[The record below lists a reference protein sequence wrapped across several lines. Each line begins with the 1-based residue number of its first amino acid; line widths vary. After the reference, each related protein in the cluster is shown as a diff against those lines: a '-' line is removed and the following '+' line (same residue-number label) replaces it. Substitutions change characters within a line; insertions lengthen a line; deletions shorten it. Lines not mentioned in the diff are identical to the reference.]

1 MAAQWLDLAMD
12 LIESQSVLTLSTND
26 ETGPWSAPVYFVCMG
41 GIFYF
46 FSSPQSRH
54 IRQALQSKRAAGS
67 IFSQS
72 DTWESIRGIQMA
84 GKFRPVCSPVRS
96 LKVIAIYLKRFPF
109 TRTFFPKHPAPDL
122 TAFFTTFK
130 AKLFAFTPT
139 QVFYVD
145 NRFGLGTRQQIDWP
159 INQEGK

>member
-12 LIESQSVLTLSTND
+12 LTESQSVLTLSTND
-26 ETGPWSAPVYFVCMG
+26 ATGPWSAPVYFVCMG

-54 IRQALQSKRAAGS
+54 IRQALQSERVAGS
-67 IFSQS
+67 VFSQA
-72 DTWESIRGIQMA
+72 DTWESIRGIQMT
-84 GKFRPVCSPVRS
+84 GKLKPVYASARS

-109 TRTFFPKHPAPDL
+109 TRSFFPNNPAPDL
-122 TAFFTTFK
+122 TTFFATFK

-145 NRFGLGTRQQIDWP
+145 NRFGLGTRRQIDWP